1 MKNILIST
9 SLLILIAGNFCLGQ
23 DTLRLR
29 PYFKEL
35 RVTDVTINGTAYT
48 FLFDTGG
55 GETFLSKNIADSLQ
69 KDVYGKVTG
78 IRMNGEQLFYQ
89 KADSIVL
96 QVGKTT
102 LLHPTIGVWNVME
115 VLPKELPVVDGI
127 LSLKSFQNQILTID
141 LHSNLLI
148 IETEASFQLK
158 KLKMRELPVRFV
170 NGLNGIEKNIL
181 VCIQGRQHRYWFL
194 FDTGNI
200 GPAILNKEIAA
211 CTDLVNSTSGSS
223 LNEFPTIFQSGSFKF
238 AATTTLDTILYDGAL
253 NYQSLEQYIFTI
265 DFKTER
271 MWGKEIK

>member
-78 IRMNGEQLFYQ
+78 IRMNGEQLSYQ

-127 LSLKSFQNQILTID
+127 LSLKSFQR
-141 LHSNLLI
+141 SNFDDRP
-148 IETEASFQLK
+148 AFQ
-158 KLKMRELPVRFV
+158 FAD
-170 NGLNGIEKNIL
+170 
-181 VCIQGRQHRYWFL
+181 HR
-194 FDTGNI
+194 N
-200 GPAILNKEIAA
+200 
-211 CTDLVNSTSGSS
+211 
-223 LNEFPTIFQSGSFKF
+223 
-238 AATTTLDTILYDGAL
+238 
-253 NYQSLEQYIFTI
+253 
-265 DFKTER
+265 
-271 MWGKEIK
+271 